1 MMDDHLANPFRVDS
15 TFKVIME
22 ESIFPRELFLE
33 KLESTK
39 RQKTESYLYSKSER
53 YKVIKLSWHGDILNV
68 PPEGIDCIEEK
79 RESTQD
85 VMLNHCVTPPPNNR
99 ALMIILLW
107 HCLLLHPE
115 SFLVGIMHC

>member
-53 YKVIKLSWHGDILNV
+53 YKVIKLS
-68 PPEGIDCIEEK
+68 
-79 RESTQD
+79 
-85 VMLNHCVTPPPNNR
+85 
-99 ALMIILLW
+99 
-107 HCLLLHPE
+107 
-115 SFLVGIMHC
+115 